1 MIVLPRG
8 VDFAGPRQ
16 YAIQKSKKIDFCI
29 AYFVFICYSIR
40 YGIIALPKDSFR
52 GDKMERNIKRLLRN
66 GTYIFCAVLFLFSVI
81 EAARKEYVMAG
92 AMAAVTIILLIL
104 DLAVTRQRI
113 KGIAASVQT
122 AVDNLSKTVSS
133 TAPWPMAEVRL
144 SDGEILWHNRQLQKI
159 LNTVD
164 SRVGVRIQTVFP
176 DFQLDWLK
184 AGKLEAPDE
193 MQIRERRFRCLGF
206 LPKREAGSEALAQ
219 LLWVDST
226 DLLNTRDDYLR
237 SRPVVSIILID
248 NYDELT
254 NNLSDS
260 AVSTLNAALNERIST
275 WADSIGGLLRKLER
289 NRFLFIFE
297 AKELFRIT
305 EGKFSLLESVRE
317 VTNPN
322 GIAATISFGV
332 GKDGASFKENFE
344 FAALALEMSLSRGG
358 DQAVIKDKYDF
369 SFYGGRSVETERRS
383 KVKSRVM
390 ASSLT
395 ALIQPASR
403 VFLMGHKNADA
414 DVIGAACGV
423 VALCRSLDKKVNIVV
438 NESASSAPK
447 LLEAI
452 RADSAYADVFLSGQD
467 AMLQADAKSLL
478 IVVDTN
484 RPDQVESRDLL
495 ESMNRVAV
503 IDHHRRAADYIS
515 NAALNLHEPFASSAS
530 ELVTELLT
538 YTVDAQT
545 ILPCELTAL
554 MAGIVLDTKN
564 FTVRVNSRTFEAAAF
579 LRYQGVDPAEVKRMF
594 RNGFEETVSRYRV
607 IEAARVYRGDMAISC
622 AEEDVSRALAGQAAD
637 ELLAIDGIRV
647 SFVLFR
653 QPDAIFISARSL
665 GAVNVQ
671 VILEPLGGGG
681 NAVTA
686 GAQLKG
692 VSMEQARDKLVAAI
706 DQYFTEA

>member
-1 MIVLPRG
+1 
-8 VDFAGPRQ
+8 
-16 YAIQKSKKIDFCI
+16 
-29 AYFVFICYSIR
+29 
-40 YGIIALPKDSFR
+40 
-52 GDKMERNIKRLLRN
+52 MERSIKRLLRN
-66 GTYIFCAVLFLFSVI
+66 GAYISCAVLLLFGII
-81 EAARKEYVMAG
+81 EAARQQYPLAA
-92 AMAAVTIILLIL
+92 AMAAAAIVLLIL
-104 DLAVTRQRI
+104 DLAVTRLRV
-113 KGIAASVQT
+113 KSIAANVQT
-122 AVDNLSKTVSS
+122 AVDNLSKTVSA
-133 TAPWPMAEVRL
+133 TAPWPMAEVRM
-144 SDGEILWHNRQLQKI
+144 SDGEILWHNRQFQKA
-159 LNTVD
+159 LSTAE
-164 SRVGVRIQTVFP
+164 SRVGEQLRDVFH
-176 DFQLDWLK
+176 DFRLDWLQS
-184 AGKLEAPDE
+184 GKQEAPDE
-193 MQIRERRFRCLGF
+193 LQIRDRRFRCLGF
-206 LPKREAGSEALAQ
+206 LPKHDTGAEAVAQ
-219 LLWVDST
+219 LLWIDST
-226 DLLNTRDDYLR
+226 ELLDTRDEFLR

-260 AVSTLNAALNERIST
+260 AVSTLNASLNEHISA
-275 WADSIGGLLRKLER
+275 WAEKIGGLLRKLER

-305 EGKFSLLESVRE
+305 EGKFSLLDSARE

-332 GKDGASFKENFE
+332 GKDGESFKQNYE
-344 FAALALEMSLSRGG
+344 FAALALEMALSRGG
-358 DQAVIKDKYDF
+358 DQAVIKDKFDF
-369 SFYGGRSVETERRS
+369 SFYGGRAVETERRS

-390 ASSLT
+390 ASSLK

-403 VFLMGHKNADA
+403 VFLMGHRNADA
-414 DVIGAACGV
+414 DVIGAACGIA
-423 VALCRSLDKKVNIVV
+423 ALCRSLGKKVSIVV
-438 NESASSAPK
+438 NVEASSAPK
-447 LLEAI
+447 LLETV
-452 RADSAYADVFLSGQD
+452 RADSAYADAFLSGQD
-467 AMLQADAKSLL
+467 ALLLADAKSLL

-495 ESMNRVAV
+495 ESMNQVAV

-538 YTVDAQT
+538 YTVDAKT

-594 RNGFEETVSRYRV
+594 RNGFEETVRRYRV
-607 IEAARVYRGDMAISC
+607 IESARVYRDNMAISC

-637 ELLAIDGIRV
+637 ELLSIDGIRV

-653 QPDAIFISARSL
+653 QENAIFISARSL
-665 GAVNVQ
+665 GEVNVQ

-686 GAQLKG
+686 GAQLKDLT
-692 VSMEQARDKLVAAI
+692 MEEAREKLVAAI
-706 DQYFTEA
+706 DRYFEV

>member
-1 MIVLPRG
+1 
-8 VDFAGPRQ
+8 
-16 YAIQKSKKIDFCI
+16 
-29 AYFVFICYSIR
+29 
-40 YGIIALPKDSFR
+40 
-52 GDKMERNIKRLLRN
+52 MERSIKRLLRN
-66 GTYIFCAVLFLFSVI
+66 GAYIFCAVMLLFAII
-81 EAARKEYVMAG
+81 ETARQQYPLAAAI
-92 AMAAVTIILLIL
+92 AASAVILLIL
-104 DLAVTRQRI
+104 DLAVTRLRV
-113 KGIAASVQT
+113 KEIAANVQT
-122 AVDNLSKTVSS
+122 AVDNLSKTVSV

-144 SDGEILWHNRQLQKI
+144 SDGEILWHNRQFQKA
-159 LNTVD
+159 LSTAN
-164 SRVGVRIQTVFP
+164 SRVGEQIGDIFH
-176 DFQLDWLK
+176 DFRLDWLQS
-184 AGKLEAPDE
+184 GKQEAPDE
-193 MQIRERRFRCLGF
+193 LQIRDRRFRCLGF
-206 LPKREAGSEALAQ
+206 LPKHTADATDVAQ
-219 LLWVDST
+219 LLWIDST
-226 DLLNTRDDYLR
+226 ELLDTRDEFLR

-260 AVSTLNAALNERIST
+260 AVSNLNAALNERIST
-275 WADSIGGLLRKLER
+275 WAEKIGGLLRKLER

-305 EGKFSLLESVRE
+305 EGKFSLLDSTRE

-322 GIAATISFGV
+322 GIVATISFGV
-332 GKDGASFKENFE
+332 GKDGVSFKENYD
-344 FAALALEMSLSRGG
+344 FATLALEMALSRGG

-403 VFLMGHKNADA
+403 VFLMGHRNADA

-423 VALCRSLDKKVNIVV
+423 AALCRSLGKKVSIVV
-438 NESASSAPK
+438 DRDASSSPK
-447 LLEAI
+447 LLELI
-452 RADSAYADVFLSGQD
+452 QADSQYKDVFLSGQD
-467 AMLQADAKSLL
+467 ALLQADAKSLL

-484 RPDQVESRDLL
+484 RPDQVESRSLL
-495 ESMNRVAV
+495 ESMNQVAV

-538 YTVDAQT
+538 YTVDAKS

-579 LRYQGVDPAEVKRMF
+579 LRYQGVDPADVKRLF
-594 RNGFEETVSRYRV
+594 RNGFDETVRRYRI
-607 IEAARVYRGDMAISC
+607 IESARVYRDDMAISC
-622 AEEDVSRALAGQAAD
+622 AEDDVSRALAGQAAD
-637 ELLAIDGIRV
+637 ELLSVDGIRV

-653 QPDAIFISARSL
+653 QADAIFVSARSL

-692 VSMEQARDKLVAAI
+692 ISMDEAREKLVAAI
-706 DQYFTEA
+706 DHYFAP

>member
-1 MIVLPRG
+1 
-8 VDFAGPRQ
+8 
-16 YAIQKSKKIDFCI
+16 
-29 AYFVFICYSIR
+29 
-40 YGIIALPKDSFR
+40 
-52 GDKMERNIKRLLRN
+52 MERSIKRLLRN
-66 GTYIFCAVLFLFSVI
+66 GAYIFCAVMLLFAII
-81 EAARKEYVMAG
+81 ETARQQYPLAAAI
-92 AMAAVTIILLIL
+92 AASAVILLIL
-104 DLAVTRQRI
+104 DLAVTRLRV
-113 KGIAASVQT
+113 KEIAANVQT
-122 AVDNLSKTVSS
+122 AVDNLSKTVSV

-144 SDGEILWHNRQLQKI
+144 SDGEILWHNRQFQKA
-159 LNTVD
+159 LSTAD
-164 SRVGVRIQTVFP
+164 SRVGEQIGDIFH
-176 DFQLDWLK
+176 DFRLDWLQS
-184 AGKLEAPDE
+184 GKQEAPDE
-193 MQIRERRFRCLGF
+193 LQIRDRRFRCLGF
-206 LPKREAGSEALAQ
+206 LPKHTADATDVAQ
-219 LLWVDST
+219 LLWIDST
-226 DLLNTRDDYLR
+226 ELLDTRDEFLR

-260 AVSTLNAALNERIST
+260 AVSNLNAALNERIST
-275 WADSIGGLLRKLER
+275 WAEKIGGLLRKLER

-305 EGKFSLLESVRE
+305 EGKFSLLDSTRE

-322 GIAATISFGV
+322 GIVATISFGV
-332 GKDGASFKENFE
+332 GKDGVSFKENYD
-344 FAALALEMSLSRGG
+344 FATLALEMALSRGG

-403 VFLMGHKNADA
+403 VFLMGHRNADA

-423 VALCRSLDKKVNIVV
+423 AALCRSLGKKVSIVV
-438 NESASSAPK
+438 DRDASSSPK
-447 LLEAI
+447 LLELI
-452 RADSAYADVFLSGQD
+452 QADSQYKDVFLSGQD
-467 AMLQADAKSLL
+467 ALLQADAKSLL

-484 RPDQVESRDLL
+484 RPDQVESRSLL
-495 ESMNRVAV
+495 ESMNQVAV

-538 YTVDAQT
+538 YTVDAKS

-579 LRYQGVDPAEVKRMF
+579 LRYQGVDPADVKRLF
-594 RNGFEETVSRYRV
+594 RNGFDETVRRYRI
-607 IEAARVYRGDMAISC
+607 IESARVYRDDMAISC
-622 AEEDVSRALAGQAAD
+622 AEDDVSRALAGQAAD
-637 ELLAIDGIRV
+637 ELLSIDGIRV

-653 QPDAIFISARSL
+653 QADAIFVSARSL

-686 GAQLKG
+686 GAQLRG
-692 VSMEQARDKLVAAI
+692 ISMDEAREKLVAAI
-706 DQYFTEA
+706 DHYFAP

>member
-1 MIVLPRG
+1 
-8 VDFAGPRQ
+8 
-16 YAIQKSKKIDFCI
+16 
-29 AYFVFICYSIR
+29 
-40 YGIIALPKDSFR
+40 
-52 GDKMERNIKRLLRN
+52 MERSIKRLLRN
-66 GTYIFCAVLFLFSVI
+66 GAYISCAVLLLFGII
-81 EAARKEYVMAG
+81 EAARQQYPLAA
-92 AMAAVTIILLIL
+92 AMAAAAIVLLIL
-104 DLAVTRQRI
+104 DLAVTRLRV
-113 KGIAASVQT
+113 KSIAANVQT
-122 AVDNLSKTVSS
+122 AVDNLSKTVSA
-133 TAPWPMAEVRL
+133 TAPWPMAEVRM
-144 SDGEILWHNRQLQKI
+144 SDGEILWHNRQFQKA
-159 LNTVD
+159 LSTAE
-164 SRVGVRIQTVFP
+164 SRVGEQLRDVFH
-176 DFQLDWLK
+176 DFRLDWLQS
-184 AGKLEAPDE
+184 GKQEAPDE
-193 MQIRERRFRCLGF
+193 LQIRDRRFRCLGF
-206 LPKREAGSEALAQ
+206 LPKHDTGTEAVAQ
-219 LLWVDST
+219 LLWIDST
-226 DLLNTRDDYLR
+226 ELLDTRDEFLR

-260 AVSTLNAALNERIST
+260 AVSNLNAALNERISA
-275 WADSIGGLLRKLER
+275 WAEKIGGLLRKLER

-305 EGKFSLLESVRE
+305 EGKFSLLDSTRE

-332 GKDGASFKENFE
+332 GKDGESFKDNYEY
-344 FAALALEMSLSRGG
+344 ASLALEMALSRGG

-403 VFLMGHKNADA
+403 VFLMGHRNADA
-414 DVIGAACGV
+414 DVIGAACGI
-423 VALCRSLDKKVNIVV
+423 VALCRSLDKKASIVV
-438 NESASSAPK
+438 DRNASSAPK
-447 LLEAI
+447 LLEMVQ
-452 RADSAYADVFLSGQD
+452 ADSQYQDVFLSGQD
-467 AMLQADAKSLL
+467 ALLQADAKSLL

-484 RPDQVESRDLL
+484 RPDQVESRNLL
-495 ESMNRVAV
+495 ESMNQVAV

-538 YTVDAQT
+538 YTVDAKT

-579 LRYQGVDPAEVKRMF
+579 LRYQGVDPADVKRLS
-594 RNGFEETVSRYRV
+594 RIGFDETVRRYRI
-607 IEAARVYRGDMAISC
+607 IESARVYRDDMAISC
-622 AEEDVSRALAGQAAD
+622 AEEGVSRALAGQAAD
-637 ELLAIDGIRV
+637 ELLSIDGIRV
-647 SFVLFR
+647 SFVLFH
-653 QPDAIFISARSL
+653 QGDAIFISARSL

-692 VSMEQARDKLVAAI
+692 VTMDAAKERLVDAI
-706 DQYFTEA
+706 DHYFEG

>member
-1 MIVLPRG
+1 
-8 VDFAGPRQ
+8 
-16 YAIQKSKKIDFCI
+16 
-29 AYFVFICYSIR
+29 
-40 YGIIALPKDSFR
+40 
-52 GDKMERNIKRLLRN
+52 MERSVKRLLRN
-66 GTYIFCAVLFLFSVI
+66 GTYIFCIVLLLFTVI
-81 EAARKEYVMAG
+81 EATRKQYEMAG
-92 AMAAVTIILLIL
+92 AMVAVTICLLIL
-104 DLAVTRQRI
+104 DLAVTRRRV
-113 KGIAASVQT
+113 KGIAANVQL
-122 AVDNLSKTVSS
+122 AVDNLSKTVSA

-144 SDGEILWHNRQLQKI
+144 SDGEILWHNRQFQKS
-159 LNTVD
+159 LSTAD
-164 SRVGVRIQTVFP
+164 SRVGERIGDIFR
-176 DFQLDWLK
+176 DFRLDWLQS
-184 AGKLEAPDE
+184 GKLEAPE
-193 MQIRERRFRCLGF
+193 ELQIRERRFRCLGF
-206 LPKREAGSEALAQ
+206 LPKQPAGVEPLAQ
-219 LLWVDST
+219 LFWVDST
-226 DLLNTRDDYLR
+226 ELLETRDEYLR
-237 SRPVVSIILID
+237 SRPVVSIILMD

-260 AVSTLNAALNERIST
+260 AVSKLNAALNERIST
-275 WADSIGGLLRKLER
+275 WAETIGGLLRKLER

-305 EGKFSLLESVRE
+305 EGKFSLLDSIRE
-317 VTNPN
+317 ITNPN

-332 GKDGASFKENFE
+332 GKDGTSFKENYE
-344 FAALALEMSLSRGG
+344 YAALALEMALSRGG
-358 DQAVIKDKYDF
+358 DQAVIKDRFDF
-369 SFYGGRSVETERRS
+369 AFYGGRAVETERRS

-414 DVIGAACGV
+414 DVIGAACGI
-423 VALCRSLDKKVNIVV
+423 VALCRSCGKKVNIVV
-438 NESASSAPK
+438 NESESSAPK
-447 LLEAI
+447 LLELL
-452 RADSAYADVFLSGQD
+452 RADSEYADVFLSGQD

-538 YTVDAQT
+538 YAVDAKT

-579 LRYQGVDPAEVKRMF
+579 LRLQGVDPAEVKRMF
-594 RNGFEETVSRYRV
+594 RTGFDETVSRYRI
-607 IEAARVYRGDMAISC
+607 IESAQLYGDDIVISC
-622 AEEDVSRALAGQAAD
+622 AEENVSRALAGQAAD
-637 ELLAIDGIRV
+637 ELLSIDGVRV

-653 QPDAIFISARSL
+653 QKDAIFVSARSL

-686 GAQLKG
+686 GAQLRG
-692 VSMEQARDKLVAAI
+692 ITMDEARSRLVDAI
-706 DQYFTEA
+706 DKYFAD

>member
-1 MIVLPRG
+1 
-8 VDFAGPRQ
+8 
-16 YAIQKSKKIDFCI
+16 
-29 AYFVFICYSIR
+29 
-40 YGIIALPKDSFR
+40 
-52 GDKMERNIKRLLRN
+52 MERSIKRLLRN
-66 GTYIFCAVLFLFSVI
+66 GAYIFCAVMLLFSIV
-81 EAARKEYVMAG
+81 ETARHQYPIAV
-92 AMAAVTIILLIL
+92 AMAAAAVILLIL
-104 DLAVTRQRI
+104 DLAVTRLRV
-113 KGIAASVQT
+113 KSIAANVQT

-133 TAPWPMAEVRL
+133 TAPWPMAEVRM
-144 SDGEILWHNRQLQKI
+144 SDGEILWHNRQFQRALS
-159 LNTVD
+159 TAE
-164 SRVGVRIQTVFP
+164 SRVGEQLRDVFH
-176 DFQLDWLK
+176 DFRLDWLQS
-184 AGKLEAPDE
+184 GKQEAPDE
-193 MQIRERRFRCLGF
+193 LQIRDRRFRCLGF
-206 LPKREAGSEALAQ
+206 LPKHESGTDTVAQ
-219 LLWVDST
+219 LLWIDST
-226 DLLNTRDDYLR
+226 ELLDTRDEYLR
-237 SRPVVSIILID
+237 SRPIVSLILID
-248 NYDELT
+248 NYEELT

-260 AVSTLNAALNERIST
+260 AVSTLNAALNERISAWT
-275 WADSIGGLLRKLER
+275 EQIGGLLRKLER

-305 EGKFSLLESVRE
+305 EGKFSLLDSTRE

-332 GKDGASFKENFE
+332 GKDGESFKDNYEY
-344 FAALALEMSLSRGG
+344 ASLALEMALSRGG

-403 VFLMGHKNADA
+403 VFLMGHRNADA
-414 DVIGAACGV
+414 DVIGAACGII
-423 VALCRSLDKKVNIVV
+423 ALCRSLGKKACIVV
-438 NESASSAPK
+438 DRDASSAPK
-447 LLEAI
+447 LLEMI
-452 RADSAYADVFLSGQD
+452 QSDSQYKDVFISGQD
-467 AMLQADAKSLL
+467 ALLQADAKSLL

-484 RPDQVESRDLL
+484 RPDQVESRNLL
-495 ESMNRVAV
+495 ESMNQVAV
-503 IDHHRRAADYIS
+503 IDHHRRAADYIR

-538 YTVDAQT
+538 YTVDAKT

-579 LRYQGVDPAEVKRMF
+579 LRYQGVDPADVKHLSRI
-594 RNGFEETVSRYRV
+594 GFDETVRRYRI
-607 IEAARVYRGDMAISC
+607 IESARVYRDDMAISC
-622 AEEDVSRALAGQAAD
+622 AEEGVSRALAGQAAD
-637 ELLAIDGIRV
+637 ELLSIDGIRV
-647 SFVLFR
+647 SFVLFH
-653 QPDAIFISARSL
+653 QADVIFISARSL

-692 VSMEQARDKLVAAI
+692 ITMDEAREQLVAAI
-706 DQYFTEA
+706 DHYFEV

>member
-1 MIVLPRG
+1 
-8 VDFAGPRQ
+8 
-16 YAIQKSKKIDFCI
+16 
-29 AYFVFICYSIR
+29 
-40 YGIIALPKDSFR
+40 
-52 GDKMERNIKRLLRN
+52 MERSIKRLLRN
-66 GTYIFCAVLFLFSVI
+66 GAYISCAVLLLFGII
-81 EAARKEYVMAG
+81 EAARQQYPLAA
-92 AMAAVTIILLIL
+92 AMAAAAIVLLIL
-104 DLAVTRQRI
+104 DLAVTRLRV
-113 KGIAASVQT
+113 KSIAANVQT
-122 AVDNLSKTVSS
+122 AVDNLSKTVSA
-133 TAPWPMAEVRL
+133 TAPWPMAEVRM
-144 SDGEILWHNRQLQKI
+144 SDGEILWHNRQFQKA
-159 LNTVD
+159 LSTAE
-164 SRVGVRIQTVFP
+164 SRVGEQLRDVFH
-176 DFQLDWLK
+176 DFRLDWLQS
-184 AGKLEAPDE
+184 GKQEAPDE
-193 MQIRERRFRCLGF
+193 LQIRDRRFRCLGF
-206 LPKREAGSEALAQ
+206 LPKHDTGTEAVAQ
-219 LLWVDST
+219 LLWIDST
-226 DLLNTRDDYLR
+226 ELLDTRDEFLR

-260 AVSTLNAALNERIST
+260 AVSNLNAALNERISA
-275 WADSIGGLLRKLER
+275 WAEKIGGLLRKLER

-305 EGKFSLLESVRE
+305 EGKFSLLDSTRE

-332 GKDGASFKENFE
+332 GKDGESFKDNYEY
-344 FAALALEMSLSRGG
+344 ASLALEMALSRGG

-403 VFLMGHKNADA
+403 VFLMGHRNADA
-414 DVIGAACGV
+414 DVIGAACGI
-423 VALCRSLDKKVNIVV
+423 VALCRSLDKKASIVV
-438 NESASSAPK
+438 DRNASSAPK
-447 LLEAI
+447 LLEMVQ
-452 RADSAYADVFLSGQD
+452 ADSQYQDVFLSGQD
-467 AMLQADAKSLL
+467 ALLQADAKSLL

-484 RPDQVESRDLL
+484 RPDQVESRNLL
-495 ESMNRVAV
+495 ESMNQVAV

-538 YTVDAQT
+538 YTVDAKT

-579 LRYQGVDPAEVKRMF
+579 LRYQGVDPADVKRLS
-594 RNGFEETVSRYRV
+594 RIGFDETVRRYRI
-607 IEAARVYRGDMAISC
+607 IESARVYRDDMAISC
-622 AEEDVSRALAGQAAD
+622 AEEGVSRALAGQAAD
-637 ELLAIDGIRV
+637 ELLSIDGIRV
-647 SFVLFR
+647 SFVLFH
-653 QPDAIFISARSL
+653 QGDAIFISARSL

-692 VSMEQARDKLVAAI
+692 VTMDAAKERLADAI
-706 DQYFTEA
+706 DHYFEG

>member
-1 MIVLPRG
+1 MLI
-8 VDFAGPRQ
+8 F
-16 YAIQKSKKIDFCI
+16 
-29 AYFVFICYSIR
+29 SI
-40 YGIIALPKDSFR
+40 
-52 GDKMERNIKRLLRN
+52 
-66 GTYIFCAVLFLFSVI
+66 I
-81 EAARKEYVMAG
+81 EAAREEYPVAA
-92 AMAAVTIILLIL
+92 AMAAAAVILLIL
-104 DLAVTRQRI
+104 DLAVTRQRV
-113 KGIAASVQT
+113 KGIAANVQT
-122 AVDNLSKTVSS
+122 AVDNLSKTVSAA
-133 TAPWPMAEVRL
+133 APWPMAEIRM
-144 SDGEILWHNRQLQKI
+144 SDGEILWHNRQLQRA
-159 LNTVD
+159 LNTVE
-164 SRVGVRIQTVFP
+164 SRVGERIGDVFH
-176 DFQLDWLK
+176 DFRLDWLQS
-184 AGKLEAPDE
+184 GKQEAPDE

-206 LPKREAGSEALAQ
+206 LPRQEAGAEPIAQ

-226 DLLNTRDDYLR
+226 ELLDTRDEFLR

-260 AVSTLNAALNERIST
+260 AVSNLNAALNECISS
-275 WADSIGGLLRKLER
+275 WAEKIGGLLRKLER

-305 EGKFSLLESVRE
+305 EGKFSLLDNTRGI
-317 VTNPN
+317 TNPN

-332 GKDGASFKENFE
+332 GKDGASFKENYD
-344 FAALALEMSLSRGG
+344 FATLALEMALSRGG
-358 DQAVIKDKYDF
+358 DQAVIKDKFDF

-403 VFLMGHKNADA
+403 VFLMGHRNADA

-423 VALCRSLDKKVNIVV
+423 VALCRSLGKKANIVV
-438 NESASSAPK
+438 DQDASSASK
-447 LLEAI
+447 LLELI
-452 RADSAYADVFLSGQD
+452 RADSEYKDIFLSGQD
-467 AMLQADAKSLL
+467 AILQADAKSLL

-495 ESMNRVAV
+495 ESMNQVAV
-503 IDHHRRAADYIS
+503 IDHHRRAADYIN

-538 YTVDAQT
+538 YTVDAKT

-579 LRYQGVDPAEVKRMF
+579 LRYQGVDPVDVKRLF
-594 RNGFEETVSRYRV
+594 RSGFEETVQRYRI
-607 IEAARVYRGDMAISC
+607 IESARVYRDYMAIAC
-622 AEEDVSRALAGQAAD
+622 AEENVSRALAGQAAD
-637 ELLAIDGIRV
+637 ELLSIDGIRV

-653 QPDAIFISARSL
+653 QEDAIFISARSI
-665 GAVNVQ
+665 GTVNVQ

-692 VSMEQARDKLVAAI
+692 ITMEEARTKLVGAI
-706 DQYFTEA
+706 DHYFAP

>member
-1 MIVLPRG
+1 
-8 VDFAGPRQ
+8 
-16 YAIQKSKKIDFCI
+16 
-29 AYFVFICYSIR
+29 
-40 YGIIALPKDSFR
+40 
-52 GDKMERNIKRLLRN
+52 MERSIKRLLRN
-66 GTYIFCAVLFLFSVI
+66 GAYIFCAVMLLFAII
-81 EAARKEYVMAG
+81 ETARQQYPLAAAI
-92 AMAAVTIILLIL
+92 AASAVILLIL
-104 DLAVTRQRI
+104 DLAVTRLRV
-113 KGIAASVQT
+113 KEIAANVQT
-122 AVDNLSKTVSS
+122 AVDNLSKTVSV

-144 SDGEILWHNRQLQKI
+144 SDGEILWHNRQFQKA
-159 LNTVD
+159 LSTAY
-164 SRVGVRIQTVFP
+164 SRVGEQIGDIFH
-176 DFQLDWLK
+176 DFHLDWLQS
-184 AGKLEAPDE
+184 GKQEAPDE
-193 MQIRERRFRCLGF
+193 LQIRDRRFRCLGF
-206 LPKREAGSEALAQ
+206 LPKHTADATDVAQ
-219 LLWVDST
+219 LLWIDST
-226 DLLNTRDDYLR
+226 ELLDTRDEFLR

-260 AVSTLNAALNERIST
+260 AVSNLNAALNERIST
-275 WADSIGGLLRKLER
+275 WAEKIGGLLRKLER

-305 EGKFSLLESVRE
+305 EGKFSLLDSTRE

-322 GIAATISFGV
+322 GIVATISFGV
-332 GKDGASFKENFE
+332 GKDGVSFKENYD
-344 FAALALEMSLSRGG
+344 FATLALEMALSRGG

-403 VFLMGHKNADA
+403 VFLMGHRNADA

-423 VALCRSLDKKVNIVV
+423 AALCRSLGKKVSIVV
-438 NESASSAPK
+438 DRGASSSPK
-447 LLEAI
+447 LLELI
-452 RADSAYADVFLSGQD
+452 QADSQYKDVFLSGQD
-467 AMLQADAKSLL
+467 ALLQADAKSLL

-484 RPDQVESRDLL
+484 RPDQVESRSLL
-495 ESMNRVAV
+495 ESMNQVAV

-538 YTVDAQT
+538 YTVDAKS

-579 LRYQGVDPAEVKRMF
+579 LRYQGVDPADVKRLF
-594 RNGFEETVSRYRV
+594 RNGFDETVRRYRI
-607 IEAARVYRGDMAISC
+607 IESARVYRDDMAISC
-622 AEEDVSRALAGQAAD
+622 AEDDVSRALAGQAAD
-637 ELLAIDGIRV
+637 ELLSIDGIRV

-653 QPDAIFISARSL
+653 QADAIFVSARSL

-692 VSMEQARDKLVAAI
+692 ISMDEAREKLVAAI
-706 DQYFTEA
+706 DHYFAP

>member
-1 MIVLPRG
+1 
-8 VDFAGPRQ
+8 
-16 YAIQKSKKIDFCI
+16 
-29 AYFVFICYSIR
+29 
-40 YGIIALPKDSFR
+40 
-52 GDKMERNIKRLLRN
+52 MERSIKRLLRN
-66 GTYIFCAVLFLFSVI
+66 GAYIFCAVMLIFSII
-81 EAARKEYVMAG
+81 EAARAEYPVAA
-92 AMAAVTIILLIL
+92 AMAAAAVILLIL
-104 DLAVTRQRI
+104 DLAVTRQRV
-113 KGIAASVQT
+113 KGIASNVQT
-122 AVDNLSKTVSS
+122 AVDNLSKTVSAA
-133 TAPWPMAEVRL
+133 APWPMAEIRM
-144 SDGEILWHNRQLQKI
+144 SDGEILWHNRQLQRA
-159 LNTVD
+159 LNTVE
-164 SRVGVRIQTVFP
+164 SRVGERIGDVFH
-176 DFQLDWLK
+176 DFRLDWLQS
-184 AGKLEAPDE
+184 GKQEAPDE

-206 LPKREAGSEALAQ
+206 LPRQEAGAEPIAQ

-226 DLLNTRDDYLR
+226 ELLDTRDEFLR

-260 AVSTLNAALNERIST
+260 AVSNLNAALNECISS
-275 WADSIGGLLRKLER
+275 WAEKIGGLLRKLER

-305 EGKFSLLESVRE
+305 EGKFSLLDNTRGI
-317 VTNPN
+317 TNPN

-332 GKDGASFKENFE
+332 GKDGASFKENYD
-344 FAALALEMSLSRGG
+344 FATLALEMALSRGG
-358 DQAVIKDKYDF
+358 DQAVIKDKFDF

-403 VFLMGHKNADA
+403 VFLMGHRNADA

-423 VALCRSLDKKVNIVV
+423 VALCRSLGKKANIVV
-438 NESASSAPK
+438 DQDASSASK
-447 LLEAI
+447 LLELI
-452 RADSAYADVFLSGQD
+452 RADSEYKDIFLSGQD
-467 AMLQADAKSLL
+467 AILQADAKSLL

-495 ESMNRVAV
+495 ESMNQVAV
-503 IDHHRRAADYIS
+503 IDHHRRAADYIN

-538 YTVDAQT
+538 YTVDAKT

-579 LRYQGVDPAEVKRMF
+579 LRYQGVDPVDVKRLF
-594 RNGFEETVSRYRV
+594 RSGFEETVQRYRI
-607 IEAARVYRGDMAISC
+607 IESARVYRDYMAIAC
-622 AEEDVSRALAGQAAD
+622 AEENVSRALAGQAAD
-637 ELLAIDGIRV
+637 ELLSIDGIRV

-653 QPDAIFISARSL
+653 QEDAIFISARSI
-665 GAVNVQ
+665 GTVNVQ

-692 VSMEQARDKLVAAI
+692 ITMEEARTKLVGAI
-706 DQYFTEA
+706 DHYFAP

>member
-1 MIVLPRG
+1 
-8 VDFAGPRQ
+8 
-16 YAIQKSKKIDFCI
+16 
-29 AYFVFICYSIR
+29 
-40 YGIIALPKDSFR
+40 
-52 GDKMERNIKRLLRN
+52 MERSIKRLLRN
-66 GTYIFCAVLFLFSVI
+66 GAYIFCAVMQIFSII
-81 EAARKEYVMAG
+81 EAAREEYPVAA
-92 AMAAVTIILLIL
+92 AMAAAAVILLIL
-104 DLAVTRQRI
+104 DLAVTRQRV
-113 KGIAASVQT
+113 KGIAANVQT
-122 AVDNLSKTVSS
+122 AVDNLSKTVSAA
-133 TAPWPMAEVRL
+133 APWPMAEIRM
-144 SDGEILWHNRQLQKI
+144 SDGEILWHNRQLQRA
-159 LNTVD
+159 LNTVE
-164 SRVGVRIQTVFP
+164 SRVGERIGDVFH
-176 DFQLDWLK
+176 DFRLDWLQS
-184 AGKLEAPDE
+184 GKQEAPDE

-206 LPKREAGSEALAQ
+206 LPRQEAGAEPIAQ

-226 DLLNTRDDYLR
+226 ELLDTRDEFLR

-260 AVSTLNAALNERIST
+260 AVSNLNAALNECISS
-275 WADSIGGLLRKLER
+275 WAEKIGGLLRKLER

-305 EGKFSLLESVRE
+305 EGKFSLLDNTRGI
-317 VTNPN
+317 TNPN

-332 GKDGASFKENFE
+332 GKDGASFKENYD
-344 FAALALEMSLSRGG
+344 FATLALEMALSRGG
-358 DQAVIKDKYDF
+358 DQAVIKDKFDF

-403 VFLMGHKNADA
+403 VFLMGHRNADA

-423 VALCRSLDKKVNIVV
+423 VALCRSLGKKANIVV
-438 NESASSAPK
+438 DQDASSASK
-447 LLEAI
+447 LLELI
-452 RADSAYADVFLSGQD
+452 RADSEYKDIFLSGQD
-467 AMLQADAKSLL
+467 AILQADAKSLL

-495 ESMNRVAV
+495 ESMNQVAV
-503 IDHHRRAADYIS
+503 IDHHRRAADYIN

-538 YTVDAQT
+538 YTVDAKT

-579 LRYQGVDPAEVKRMF
+579 LRYQGVDPVDVKRLF
-594 RNGFEETVSRYRV
+594 RSGFEETVQRYRI
-607 IEAARVYRGDMAISC
+607 IESARVYRDYMAIAC
-622 AEEDVSRALAGQAAD
+622 AEENVSRALAGQAAD
-637 ELLAIDGIRV
+637 ELLSIDGIRV

-653 QPDAIFISARSL
+653 QEDAIFISARSI
-665 GAVNVQ
+665 GTVNVQ

-692 VSMEQARDKLVAAI
+692 ITMEEARTKLVGAI
-706 DQYFTEA
+706 DHYFAP